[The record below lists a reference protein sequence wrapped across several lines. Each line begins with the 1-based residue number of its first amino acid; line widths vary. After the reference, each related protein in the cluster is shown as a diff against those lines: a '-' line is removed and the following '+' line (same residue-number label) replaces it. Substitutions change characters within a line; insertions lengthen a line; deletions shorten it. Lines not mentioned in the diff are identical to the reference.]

1 MRKLEVEIESAK
13 YRISEINTSLDE
25 AQADLEFNEDE
36 IDRVDRSIQ
45 EHQRSKSAA
54 LSEITIADEEI
65 EKSDK
70 AIREAKEILETG
82 SKIQLDLSRAL
93 GKANDAV
100 TKAQDE
106 HSALTLA
113 FDRADQS
120 MTLSLESVVQLE
132 EEYEQATLLRDDLE
146 IHGEDMK
153 IESDREDP
161 AKMGEELIRLRKIEA
176 RLREERDRADSR
188 HRESEM
194 RLEKAR
200 ARIEAQTHGSA
211 GVAAAL
217 TKLRQQGLIRIL
229 GSIAELATPKTSL
242 TQTA

>member
-1 MRKLEVEIESAK
+1 MYKRQSDLNV
-13 YRISEINTSLDE
+13 SLNE
-25 AQADLEFNEDE
+25 AEDDLEFNEDE
-36 IDRVDRSIQ
+36 IKRVDKSIQ
-45 EHQRSKSAA
+45 EHQTSKAAA
-54 LSEITIADEEI
+54 LSEITTADEEI
-65 EKSDK
+65 EKSDN

-106 HSALTLA
+106 HSSLTLA

-120 MTLSLESVVQLE
+120 VTLSIESVVQLE

-161 AKMGEELIRLRKIEA
+161 AKLGEELIRLRNCLLYTSDA
-176 RLREERDRADSR
+176 ADDC
-188 HRESEM
+188 
-194 RLEKAR
+194 
-200 ARIEAQTHGSA
+200 
-211 GVAAAL
+211 
-217 TKLRQQGLIRIL
+217 
-229 GSIAELATPKTSL
+229 
-242 TQTA
+242 